1 MRKKHL
7 IMMANALALVSLMFV
22 QYGCSRPEQGEAQAS
37 IPQEKTISVVAYQ
50 TRPETISQYL
60 KLTGG
65 IEAGSETLV
74 YSETTEKL
82 EQIKVKVG
90 EEVSADQVL
99 AIQAGRTQQQSV
111 KQAKAAVE
119 NAKAQEEL
127 AQQNHAR
134 NEQLFREKIISKQ
147 QFDQT
152 ETALKSATLTV
163 EQAEAQLA
171 QSQEQQGNT
180 VIKAPFAGKVAQV
193 FFNKGDMVSSG
204 QAVFKIVN
212 TGTYKAKLDVPE
224 THASYIFVGQT
235 VLAAFPAIP
244 ETEFV
249 GAVTRIDEAIDTD
262 KRALEIEVSFAPP
275 SDDAAQPAPQNSLA
289 ALKSGLFGQFKIE
302 MQRHENS
309 VVIPDNAL
317 MTQTT
322 VNVNDRGEQVT
333 SKTHYVFVV
342 EQGKALA
349 KTVIPGIYASGRVE
363 LTSGVN
369 MGDAVIVTG
378 QNIVKDS
385 DAVVIANQQAR
396 VE

>member
-1 MRKKHL
+1 MKTQNV
-7 IMMANALALVSLMFV
+7 INIFALVSLALA
-22 QYGCSRPEQGEAQAS
+22 QYGCSRPDRGEAQAS
-37 IPQEKTISVVAYQ
+37 IPQEKTVSVMVYETQ
-50 TRPETISQYL
+50 PETISQYL

-134 NEQLFREKIISKQ
+134 NQQLFNEKIISKQ

-180 VIKAPFAGKVAQV
+180 VIKAPFAGKIAQV
-193 FFNKGDMVSSG
+193 FFNKGDMLSSG

-212 TGTYKAKLDVPE
+212 TGTYKAKLNVPE
-224 THASYIFVGQT
+224 TYAAYISLGQS
-235 VLAAFPAIP
+235 VLATFPAIP
-244 ETEFV
+244 DTEFT
-249 GAVTRIDEAIDTD
+249 GSVTRIDEAIDTD
-262 KRALEIEVSFAPP
+262 KRALGVEVSFANLNE
-275 SDDAAQPAPQNSLA
+275 AT
-289 ALKSGLFGQFKIE
+289 LKSGLFGQFNIE
-302 MQRHENS
+302 IQRHDNI
-309 VVIPDNAL
+309 VGIPDNAL
-317 MTQTT
+317 MTQTA

-333 SKTHYVFVV
+333 TKTYFVYVV
-342 EQGKALA
+342 EQGKAVTKA
-349 KTVIPGIYASGRVE
+349 VTPGIYASGRVE
-363 LTSGVN
+363 LASGVN
-369 MGDAVIVTG
+369 MGDAVIVIG
-378 QNIVKDS
+378 QNVVKNGDTV
-385 DAVVIANQQAR
+385 AIANQQAR